1 MVDVGIGG
9 VMSRGLCGG
18 MCGRL
23 DGGRGGRGMRHSD
36 GEIGGGMDGGMR
48 ELLYGRLNK
57 WMDKESR

>member
-9 VMSRGLCGG
+9 VMSRGLGGG

-48 ELLYGRLNK
+48 ELLY
-57 WMDKESR
+57 